1 MGNQYHYHYNLKG
14 KTAMRNR
21 YGVVF
26 AICLVVLPLFTL
38 TFPGDLW
45 AKGLEITPF
54 GGYRMGGDFELDTGE
69 SLRLDDSGSYG
80 IIIGTDYRENTQLEF
95 LYSHQKSAL
104 KMQEGTSPNEPLFD
118 LGVDYFQLGGTYLW
132 DYDRLVPFLSGGLGA
147 TYFNPDDSSY
157 SSLTK
162 FSMSLGGGVKLFATE
177 HIGLRLEGRGYATF
191 MNSGGAVFCSGGC
204 QVYVT
209 SDVWLQ
215 FEVLAGVIFKF

>member
-1 MGNQYHYHYNLKG
+1 MLSFL
-14 KTAMRNR
+14 R
-21 YGVVF
+21 
-26 AICLVVLPLFTL
+26 CVLPVSFSLL
-38 TFPGDLW
+38 LLILLILPGDLW
-45 AKGLEITPF
+45 AKGLEVTPF
-54 GGYRMGGDFELDTGE
+54 GGYRMGGDFQLDTGE

-80 IIIGTDYRENTQLEF
+80 VIIGMDYQENTQLEF
-95 LYSHQKSAL
+95 LYSHQLSPL
-104 KMQEGTSPNEPLFD
+104 KQQNGSSPNETLFD
-118 LGVDYFQLGGTYLW
+118 LGVDYFQIGGTYLW
-132 DYDRLVPFLSGGLGA
+132 DYDRVVPFLSGGLGA

-162 FSMSLGGGVKLFATE
+162 FSMSLGGGVKLYATE

-215 FEVLAGVIFKF
+215 FEVLAGLIVKF